1 MRKASTERSSKA
13 KELNYDFFEI
23 NFKDVLSKN
32 PGLATKI
39 DIFMDNVS
47 QKYQPIQANLIR
59 RAVVL
64 GTVAHQNNEIET
76 KRFRKAG
83 NGNENPTPYFIHPIE
98 MAESMI
104 SSSKENPTF
113 DWITIAAT
121 LLHDVPEDVKL
132 NGVEGRDAWLS
143 TITEAYKDT
152 GYQYMLTSIIDGVT
166 ERKLPSRNT
175 DNETEKLYERLE
187 KSPMYKM
194 IIGYIKHGG
203 IRHIKEDV
211 NYIDSETRKSVS
223 EVVYNLENLF
233 LSATQS
239 PEELRIFFIKIAD
252 VWHNLQSPEWV
263 KDIKVLRGRIAAGLA
278 ELLGWNLMRNKIIV
292 SLAKITDVST
302 PYSSHTEKKSKAL
315 FNDGFLSYL
324 DEEQSAD
331 LGIAKQIIPQ
341 MLDNPKSLPVSF
353 KVGFPIPHSETKNP
367 LFAPYEGE
375 ETTLP
380 QPEIDITMSNE
391 LFDNLTKVSNRFGVL
406 VEDSRNTHGM
416 TFVSIKNKSHL
427 MGNTLSMLGR
437 RQTELFVKPGNRK
450 SFTMSIEDD
459 QPHIIDMFTL
469 QSKNILPTQIP
480 EFGLFNNDFGQSSD
494 LLNTHIHALIGF
506 CYEPSLIG
514 QVGEGIVPVFHR
526 ATGRLFFL
534 PKTLRV
540 QEASEICNIP
550 ELKALYSGQYGIYIE
565 LNINRHYEELLN
577 ANIFYFHNFLTKL
590 INLNP

>member
-1 MRKASTERSSKA
+1 
-13 KELNYDFFEI
+13 L
-23 NFKDVLSKN
+23 FKGD
-32 PGLATKI
+32 
-39 DIFMDNVS
+39 
-47 QKYQPIQANLIR
+47 
-59 RAVVL
+59 
-64 GTVAHQNNEIET
+64 
-76 KRFRKAG
+76 
-83 NGNENPTPYFIHPIE
+83 
-98 MAESMI
+98 
-104 SSSKENPTF
+104 
-113 DWITIAAT
+113 
-121 LLHDVPEDVKL
+121 
-132 NGVEGRDAWLS
+132 
-143 TITEAYKDT
+143 
-152 GYQYMLTSIIDGVT
+152 
-166 ERKLPSRNT
+166 
-175 DNETEKLYERLE
+175 
-187 KSPMYKM
+187 
-194 IIGYIKHGG
+194 
-203 IRHIKEDV
+203 
-211 NYIDSETRKSVS
+211 
-223 EVVYNLENLF
+223 
-233 LSATQS
+233 
-239 PEELRIFFIKIAD
+239 
-252 VWHNLQSPEWV
+252 
-263 KDIKVLRGRIAAGLA
+263 
-278 ELLGWNLMRNKIIV
+278 
-292 SLAKITDVST
+292 
-302 PYSSHTEKKSKAL
+302 KK
-315 FNDGFLSYL
+315 
-324 DEEQSAD
+324 
-331 LGIAKQIIPQ
+331 
-341 MLDNPKSLPVSF
+341 
-353 KVGFPIPHSETKNP
+353 TKNP

-590 INLNP
+590 INLNPSLADKK